1 MFKVL
6 AISALFFVLATEAA
20 NPACKKSGDPAIGG
34 ACPDGSTLVAGGQNC
49 CEKAD
54 VYDADSYFCRDG
66 NSLGPAFGG
75 ICPDGFLLV
84 AGDECCDAVDFLAK
98 QK

>member
-6 AISALFFVLATEAA
+6 AISALLFVLATEAA
-20 NPACKKSGDPAIGG
+20 NPACKKSADPAIGG
-34 ACPDGSTLVAGGQNC
+34 ACPDGSSLVAGGQNC
-49 CEKAD
+49 
-54 VYDADSYFCRDG
+54 YADSYFCRDG

-75 ICPDGFLLV
+75 ICPDGLLLV
-84 AGDECCDAVDFLAK
+84 AGDECCDVADFLAK